1 MEYTTSSM
9 VLKISVLFLL
19 SVLPVNGQEVTMADH
34 DIGNIRFSVSD
45 GGKYGWSQGQISGSG
60 FVYPIDN
67 VDHLFEGSL
76 IAGCDSIHVSHSARM
91 DPSGL
96 EAADWRRRPGG
107 DIVIHTPGLL
117 SDQDGWSKFADTYAP
132 NPMNVEVVQ
141 RSTAYRDSA
150 HNEFVIVELTLRN
163 MGIKPSNDIGEL
175 YVGMYMDWDVQPF
188 YGTAR
193 NYASVDTVLDVGY
206 MWSEVSDIHCGVHVL
221 TDSGL
226 ASFDLIN
233 NQDGSYQF
241 TREEYWHSLS
251 GGIQNLSGDLQDWS
265 YVISTGPFDLP
276 AGESITVALAVLA
289 GESLPDLLANLGAA
303 NEAYLSQFDPVS
315 VTVTPDTSSFPQ
327 GGILG
332 LVASAMNNTG
342 EPLSM
347 DGWTEVILPGGMLV
361 SPVIIEDDLTLNAG
375 QEKSKRLEHDIPL
388 GAPLGGLYT
397 YCVSVGEF
405 PDFIFDQDC
414 FDFEIVS
421 PSD

>member
-1 MEYTTSSM
+1 
-9 VLKISVLFLL
+9 
-19 SVLPVNGQEVTMADH
+19 
-34 DIGNIRFSVSD
+34 
-45 GGKYGWSQGQISGSG
+45 
-60 FVYPIDN
+60 
-67 VDHLFEGSL
+67 
-76 IAGCDSIHVSHSARM
+76 
-91 DPSGL
+91 
-96 EAADWRRRPGG
+96 
-107 DIVIHTPGLL
+107 
-117 SDQDGWSKFADTYAP
+117 
-132 NPMNVEVVQ
+132 MNVEVVQ